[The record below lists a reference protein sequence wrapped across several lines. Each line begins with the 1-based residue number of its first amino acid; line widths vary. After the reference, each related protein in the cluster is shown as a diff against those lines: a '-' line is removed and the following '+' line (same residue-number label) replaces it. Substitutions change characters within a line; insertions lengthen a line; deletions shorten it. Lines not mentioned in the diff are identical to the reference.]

1 MDLTTDLKGLHVI
14 VTRPARQ
21 AAPLCA
27 LIRAA
32 GGEPLL
38 LPAMEILPPENP
50 GPARALLTRLA
61 GFDIALFIS
70 ANAVEQAAPLIAAQG
85 GMPPTLRLGAVGQRT
100 AAALRQHFGRAD
112 IEAPPPYN
120 SEALLSAAALRD
132 VNGKRILIVR
142 GAGGREFLAD
152 SLRARGAAVDYA
164 EVYRRAEP
172 RHGLDAVLKLQQSAA
187 LAAIIVTSNEGLQN
201 LMNMAGETHR
211 AWLLNTQLVVIS
223 PRSAELARELGFR
236 RAALV
241 AARASDEALVE
252 VIAGWRRQT
261 QAC

>member
-61 GFDIALFIS
+61 DFDIALFVS
-70 ANAVEQAAPLIAAQG
+70 TNAVEQAAPLIAEHG
-85 GMPPTLRLGAVGQRT
+85 GPPDSLRLGAVGQRT
-100 AAALRQHFGRAD
+100 AAALRQHFGRTD

-120 SEALLSAAALRD
+120 SEAWLTLPALHD
-132 VNGKRILIVR
+132 IQGKRILIVR

-152 SLRARGAAVDYA
+152 SLRGRGARVDYA

-172 RHGLDAVLKLQQSAA
+172 RHGLDAVLKLQQPAA
-187 LAAIIVTSNEGLQN
+187 LVAVIVTSNEGLQN
-201 LMNMAGETHR
+201 LIKMAGEAHR

-223 PRSAELARELGFR
+223 PRTAELARELGFR

-241 AARASDEALVE
+241 AARASDEAMVE
-252 VIAGWRRQT
+252 ALAGWRRHT